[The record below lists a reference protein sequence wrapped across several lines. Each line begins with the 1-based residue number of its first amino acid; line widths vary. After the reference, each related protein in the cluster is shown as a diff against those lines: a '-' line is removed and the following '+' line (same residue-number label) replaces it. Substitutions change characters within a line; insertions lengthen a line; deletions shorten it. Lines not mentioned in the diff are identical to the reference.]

1 MLRRV
6 MLTSFVLLLL
16 VGLPLQAGGQDTGH
30 WTGWIT
36 DEHCAAKGAS
46 EGHKSCALKCADGG
60 AALVFYNP
68 ADEKVYKLSDQ
79 AAAKAH
85 IGHKV
90 TVDGKLEG
98 ETITVESISEA
109 KAE

>member
-1 MLRRV
+1 MLRKT
-6 MLTSFVLLLL
+6 MLASFVLLMLI
-16 VGLPLQAGGQDTGH
+16 GLPLQAAD

-36 DEHCAAKGAS
+36 DEHCGAKGAS

-68 ADEKVYKLSDQ
+68 ADEKIYKLSDQ

-85 IGHKV
+85 VGHKV
-90 TVDGKLEG
+90 KVVGTLAG
-98 ETITVESISEA
+98 ETITVESISEV
-109 KAE
+109 KSDS

>member
-1 MLRRV
+1 MLRKT
-6 MLTSFVLLLL
+6 MLASFALLLL
-16 VGLPLQAGGQDTGH
+16 VGMPLQAAD
-30 WTGWIT
+30 WIGWIT
-36 DEHCAAKGAS
+36 DEHCGAKGAS

-68 ADEKVYKLSDQ
+68 ANEKIYKLSDQ
-79 AAAKAH
+79 DAAKKH

-90 TVDGKLEG
+90 KVVGTIEG

-109 KAE
+109 KSE

>member
-1 MLRRV
+1 MLRKV
-6 MLTSFVLLLL
+6 LFSSFALLLL
-16 VGLPLQAGGQDTGH
+16 IGMPLQAAD

-36 DEHCAAKGAS
+36 DEHCGAKGAS

-79 AAAKAH
+79 AAAKEH

-90 TVDGKLEG
+90 KVVGTVEG
-98 ETITVESISEA
+98 ETITVESISEV

>member
-1 MLRRV
+1 MFRKIT
-6 MLTSFVLLLL
+6 LTSFAVLLLI
-16 VGLPLQAGGQDTGH
+16 GMPLQAGE

-46 EGHKSCALKCADGG
+46 EGHKSCALKCAEKG

-68 ADEKVYKLSDQ
+68 GDEKVYKLSDQ
-79 AAAKAH
+79 AAAKDH
-85 IGHKV
+85 VGHKV
-90 TVDGKLEG
+90 KVVGTVEG
-98 ETITVESISEA
+98 ETITVESISEV

>member
-1 MLRRV
+1 MLRKLS
-6 MLTSFVLLLL
+6 LTSFVLVLL
-16 VGLPLQAGGQDTGH
+16 VGMPLYAAD
-30 WTGWIT
+30 WTGWIV

-79 AAAKAH
+79 AAAKAN

-90 TVDGKLEG
+90 KVVGTIEG
-98 ETITVESISEA
+98 ETITVESISEV

>member
-1 MLRRV
+1 MLRRFT
-6 MLTSFVLLLL
+6 LTSFALLLL
-16 VGLPLQAGGQDTGH
+16 VGMPLQAAD

-46 EGHKSCALKCADGG
+46 EGHKGCALKCADGG

-79 AAAKAH
+79 AAAKANV
-85 IGHKV
+85 GHKV
-90 TVDGKLEG
+90 KVVGTLEG
-98 ETITVESISEA
+98 ETITVESISEV

>member
-1 MLRRV
+1 MLRKLC
-6 MLTSFVLLLL
+6 LTSFVLVLL
-16 VGLPLQAGGQDTGH
+16 VGMPLQAAD
-30 WTGWIT
+30 WTGWIV

-46 EGHKSCALKCADGG
+46 EGHKGCALKCADGG

-68 ADEKVYKLSDQ
+68 SDEKVYKLNDQ
-79 AAAKAH
+79 AAAKAN

-90 TVDGKLEG
+90 KVVGTLDG
-98 ETITVESISEA
+98 ETITIESISEV